1 LTSIGNTTANLYG
14 SFNSSGQC
22 KQLYLNNANIQGEA
36 AFGSVYGLY
45 FSITNYPTEPQAA
58 QIVFN
63 NCNIGTHSGGDIRIG
78 VAASVEPS
86 NQVLDLVFNNCNLSS
101 AIEVS
106 QPSYMSSG
114 SRVAFQRID
123 NTVGSHRTYYRN
135 GLLSLDTTIF
145 RSTTKSS
152 KMTPSSATIYQQ
164 FGRKLI
170 PVKSNST
177 PTISV
182 WVRKSVVGDGSAYNG
197 SQPRL
202 WLTNNPAISLFPSYD
217 DIILATASAA
227 NGTWEQLSAT
237 LPVVPYEDTAFEVY
251 LDCRGTTGWVN
262 VDDWRVSQ

>member
-1 LTSIGNTTANLYG
+1 
-14 SFNSSGQC
+14 
-22 KQLYLNNANIQGEA
+22 
-36 AFGSVYGLY
+36 
-45 FSITNYPTEPQAA
+45 
-58 QIVFN
+58 
-63 NCNIGTHSGGDIRIG
+63 
-78 VAASVEPS
+78 
-86 NQVLDLVFNNCNLSS
+86 
-101 AIEVS
+101 
-106 QPSYMSSG
+106 MSSG

-123 NTVGSHRTYYRN
+123 NTVGAHRTYYRN

-164 FGRKLI
+164 FGKKLI
-170 PVKSNST
+170 PVKANST

-202 WLTNNPAISLFPSYD
+202 WLTNNPAIALFPSYD

-251 LDCRGTTGWVN
+251 LDCSGTIGWVN